1 MSFDLNSTKVILAVV
16 AALVAILAGSFIA
29 IKKSKKRSNNTKQE
43 NITISGT
50 GKVIGGDDNSTNN

>member
-1 MSFDLNSTKVILAVV
+1 MSFDLNSTKVILAIV

-29 IKKSKKRSNNTKQE
+29 IKKSKKRSNNVKQE